1 MRGRPII
8 DWRAVLRYKKE
19 IQKSCF
25 QNSLVLGP
33 QLLFNDRYFQQVY
46 RPSVS
51 KNPERAYGGMIFQ
64 RKCTDVRRSHCW
76 HFNSNHSNALN
87 LQLLHSLQP
96 LTPGTIRTHV
106 PAVSGPMSTKECHT
120 VTPAELQCAD
130 NGKFA
135 ENKLRILGLPIYLDT
150 SLSAPRGRTR

>member
-25 QNSLVLGP
+25 QNSLVLGL

-51 KNPERAYGGMIFQ
+51 KKSEREYGGMIFSKKVGTFQ
-64 RKCTDVRRSHCW
+64 QPTDVRRSHCW
-76 HFNSNHSNALN
+76 HFKSFKCPQSAAASFIATADSWYNSHTRACSVRSYVYQRMSHRHTSWIAMRW
-87 LQLLHSLQP
+87 QWQIRWEQTPHFGPAHLLRHFFISP
-96 LTPGTIRTHV
+96 
-106 PAVSGPMSTKECHT
+106 
-120 VTPAELQCAD
+120 
-130 NGKFA
+130 
-135 ENKLRILGLPIYLDT
+135 
-150 SLSAPRGRTR
+150 

>member
-33 QLLFNDRYFQQVY
+33 QLMFNDRYFQQVY

-51 KNPERAYGGMIFQ
+51 K
-64 RKCTDVRRSHCW
+64 K
-76 HFNSNHSNALN
+76 
-87 LQLLHSLQP
+87 
-96 LTPGTIRTHV
+96 PGTCIWGHDFPKKVHGCSEVALLTLQFKSFKCPQSAAASFIATADSWYNSHTRACSVRSYVYQRMSHRHTSWIAMRWQWQIRWEQTPHFG
-106 PAVSGPMSTKECHT
+106 PAH
-120 VTPAELQCAD
+120 L
-130 NGKFA
+130 
-135 ENKLRILGLPIYLDT
+135 LRHFFISP
-150 SLSAPRGRTR
+150 